1 MAIVNTNAAYPPP
14 HHVLRDLAMQV
25 QSTSTVNRAWL
36 PVTEHVCNER
46 GRVLTGIVA
55 TMVDAI
61 CGGLA
66 AAIAAPGWIATADLS
81 LHVAHPLIADRELS
95 AAARVR
101 RAGRTTVILESEI
114 FADDDV
120 DTPLA
125 YCTASFSV
133 LQRRE
138 SNPIL
143 VAGGSDAEP
152 RHAFVGESSEFQTN
166 AYEACGF
173 RYLNDG
179 VVEVNPSEY
188 ILNSLGGIQGGV
200 LASLVDAATV
210 NTLGNDFETVDLHLV
225 YVALAKVGPIVAVP
239 TVLQCTP
246 NNGAVSVELRDA
258 GVPRCTTVATSIGAR
273 W

>member
-1 MAIVNTNAAYPPP
+1 MAIVNTDAVYPPP

-25 QSTSTVNRAWL
+25 QANATVNRAWL
-36 PVTEHVCNER
+36 PVTEHVCNSR
-46 GRVLTGIVA
+46 GRVLTGVAA

-66 AAIAAPGWIATADLS
+66 AVTAAPGWIATADLTM
-81 LHVAHPLIADRELS
+81 HVARPLVADRELC

-101 RAGRTTVILESEI
+101 RAGRTTVIVEAEI
-114 FADDDV
+114 FADDA
-120 DTPLA
+120 TESPLA
-125 YCTASFSV
+125 FCTASFSV

-143 VAGGSDAEP
+143 VADFTDDQPRRAFIGEP
-152 RHAFVGESSEFQTN
+152 TEFARG
-166 AYEACGF
+166 AYESCGF
-173 RYLNDG
+173 RYVSNG
-179 VVEVNPSEY
+179 EVAVSPSEY

-210 NTLGNDFETVDLHLV
+210 HALGPEFETVDLHLV
-225 YVALAKVGPIVAVP
+225 YLALAKVGPIVAAP
-239 TVLQCTP
+239 TVLQRTSTT
-246 NNGAVSVELRDA
+246 GTVAVELSDA
-258 GVPRCTTVATSIGAR
+258 GVPRRTTVATAVGVR